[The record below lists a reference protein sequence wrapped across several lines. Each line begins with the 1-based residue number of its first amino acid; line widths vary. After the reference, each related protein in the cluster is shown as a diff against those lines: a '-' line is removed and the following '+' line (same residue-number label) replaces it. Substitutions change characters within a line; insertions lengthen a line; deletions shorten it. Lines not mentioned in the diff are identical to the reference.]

1 MVSPAITAEQR
12 NRLDASFDELFLSH
26 KRRAFAFALRMAGNR
41 EDAEDITQEA
51 FLRAYKAFD
60 RYDGSRPFDRWLF
73 RIIANLFVDRLRVR
87 PKQLPLSLD
96 APMEGSDG
104 DAMFSEIPDMDSD
117 PAQQV
122 LRETMDERL
131 QEALAILPKDF
142 RDTVMLTDVDG
153 MSYDEAAE
161 VLGCAVGTIRSR
173 LHRARTMMRDHLQGR
188 TKPTRRRAS
197 HFMLRA

>member
-1 MVSPAITAEQR
+1 MVSPAITVEQR

-117 PAQQV
+117 PAQQA

-188 TKPTRRRAS
+188 TKSTRRRAS